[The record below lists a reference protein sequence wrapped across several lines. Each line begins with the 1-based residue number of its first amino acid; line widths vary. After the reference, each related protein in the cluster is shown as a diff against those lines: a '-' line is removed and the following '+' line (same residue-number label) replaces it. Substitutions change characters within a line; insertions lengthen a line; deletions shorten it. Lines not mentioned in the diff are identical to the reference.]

1 MGGVAKIVKSI
12 FSKPKRKE
20 PSPVVE
26 PVVKPTAPQTAVSEA
41 PTDITAEKK
50 STMGSGYGSQ
60 TILTSAG
67 GDESEANVSKTIL
80 GGGKKKK
87 IRA

>member
-1 MGGVAKIVKSI
+1 MGGVARIIKSVI
-12 FSKPKRKE
+12 SKPKA
-20 PSPVVE
+20 PIQVVE
-26 PVVKPTAPQTAVSEA
+26 PTAPQTAVSEA
-41 PTDITAEKK
+41 PTTDMMAQKK
-50 STMGSGYGSQ
+50 SAMGSGYGSQ

-87 IRA
+87 IKA